1 MRDNVR
7 SRLIHLIIGLVLL
20 IAFPCLGKAQE
31 DGNSSPDSPPQPTG
45 IKVTSFEELV
55 NVFKTRNI
63 AIESNSKN
71 QVIQIN
77 ASQDDSRSV
86 LVIKWDNKNG
96 VIHYIQVMPL
106 ILKEEQEALFLQSA
120 AILNHGFLFPGIGI
134 NPVNHGTY
142 YRLSLPIS
150 PRGYLWDF
158 EVITLTRF
166 TMNKA
171 AEFLPTLTAILDGKI
186 EVKDTLTAHQQ
197 HLKAL
202 AKSRIVSNIFTRKY
216 STQALGSEW
225 ILDFKKETVQLLRDG
240 KLAIQSNYSVNN
252 NQLTF
257 TDTAGPLASKDAA
270 TYQYRLDQDR
280 LIFDVVNDT
289 SSGRTKVI
297 TGDLWTLTK

>member
-1 MRDNVR
+1 MHR
-7 SRLIHLIIGLVLL
+7 SLIVSGCSQEAKSLGNCDSSTVVAASTAKDYVTS
-20 IAFPCLGKAQE
+20 IASIRGESTPSSTSRAIRIVQPPDQSSDL
-31 DGNSSPDSPPQPTG
+31 SSPQPNG

-96 VIHYIQVMPL
+96 VIHFIQVMPM

-158 EVITLTRF
+158 EVIPHTRLSNLINF
-166 TMNKA
+166 IHMKQKPIT
-171 AEFLPTLTAILDGKI
+171 TWY
-186 EVKDTLTAHQQ
+186 HQSASVN
-197 HLKAL
+197 LSRL
-202 AKSRIVSNIFTRKY
+202 ASS
-216 STQALGSEW
+216 
-225 ILDFKKETVQLLRDG
+225 LLR
-240 KLAIQSNYSVNN
+240 KS
-252 NQLTF
+252 
-257 TDTAGPLASKDAA
+257 
-270 TYQYRLDQDR
+270 TY
-280 LIFDVVNDT
+280 
-289 SSGRTKVI
+289 
-297 TGDLWTLTK
+297 

>member
-106 ILKEEQEALFLQSA
+106 ILKEEQEASFS
-120 AILNHGFLFPGIGI
+120 
-134 NPVNHGTY
+134 
-142 YRLSLPIS
+142 S
-150 PRGYLWDF
+150 
-158 EVITLTRF
+158 
-166 TMNKA
+166 
-171 AEFLPTLTAILDGKI
+171 
-186 EVKDTLTAHQQ
+186 
-197 HLKAL
+197 
-202 AKSRIVSNIFTRKY
+202 
-216 STQALGSEW
+216 
-225 ILDFKKETVQLLRDG
+225 LLR
-240 KLAIQSNYSVNN
+240 
-252 NQLTF
+252 F
-257 TDTAGPLASKDAA
+257 
-270 TYQYRLDQDR
+270 
-280 LIFDVVNDT
+280 
-289 SSGRTKVI
+289 
-297 TGDLWTLTK
+297 